1 MATTVEGLFNLPTEA
16 QAGQQYYEG
25 LLTSPGQ
32 MNNLSLMQQISALGA
47 NAGAGVGYAGG
58 RLLGVKPLMRF
69 ASKG

>member
-47 NAGAGVGYAGG
+47 NAGAGVGYAG
-58 RLLGVKPLMRF
+58 
-69 ASKG
+69 SKG